1 MPGRERGEKRGS
13 HGTYRD
19 SGRLEGAVLSCPPL
33 PDGRDGTP
41 EGDGLA
47 FSAFRWAP
55 GIGRARG
62 NNLAGGSH
70 SLAVSFAGVLHLVHQ
85 HHFSLAIFL
94 HHNHMMLYSCSPP
107 PGRLVV
113 QYGQTTAGWNGGP
126 LQVESRMEV
135 LSSAAVFASIVF
147 AQFRWLPLP
156 LSSNSDRGNLASQ
169 VHGTTHFLF
178 RSGVPACSW
187 PLGESLTC

>member
-1 MPGRERGEKRGS
+1 VTPEREMPGRERGEKRGS

-33 PDGRDGTP
+33 LDGRDGTP

-94 HHNHMMLYSCSPP
+94 HHNHMMLYYCSP

-126 LQVESRMEV
+126 LQVESRMDKCCPV
-135 LSSAAVFASIVF
+135 LLSLLVVLC
-147 AQFRWLPLP
+147 LPNSDGLP
-156 LSSNSDRGNLASQ
+156 LSSNSDRGNLGCQ
-169 VHGTTHFLF
+169 VHGTAEPRAH
-178 RSGVPACSW
+178 
-187 PLGESLTC
+187 